1 MKNLERPTLQ
11 QNQICPKFENT
22 YEYKLTSEVTMD
34 LDIEPNL
41 LDSGIAEGSYNFER
55 QSSSRG
61 HDERKLLFRKNPEDH
76 LKDRFKFSKPLQ
88 DLEKCQ
94 DRCECRECHRTSKYY
109 CGGNYDWL
117 HFFFR
122 LIYSGLSNSYT

>member
-1 MKNLERPTLQ
+1 
-11 QNQICPKFENT
+11 
-22 YEYKLTSEVTMD
+22 MD

-41 LDSGIAEGSYNFER
+41 LDGGIAEGSYNFER

-61 HDERKLLFRKNPEDH
+61 HDERKLLFRKNTEDH

-117 HFFFR
+117 HFLLSAYVFTLDYR
-122 LIYSGLSNSYT
+122 IVVRKVGDLIITYPK

>member
-1 MKNLERPTLQ
+1 
-11 QNQICPKFENT
+11 
-22 YEYKLTSEVTMD
+22 MD

-41 LDSGIAEGSYNFER
+41 LDGGIAEGSYNFER

-76 LKDRFKFSKPLQ
+76 LNDLKDRFKFSKPLQ

-94 DRCECRECHRTSKYY
+94 ERCECRESHRTSKYY
-109 CGGNYDWL
+109 CGGNY
-117 HFFFR
+117 
-122 LIYSGLSNSYT
+122 G

>member
-1 MKNLERPTLQ
+1 
-11 QNQICPKFENT
+11 
-22 YEYKLTSEVTMD
+22 MD

-41 LDSGIAEGSYNFER
+41 LDGGIAEGSYNFER

-109 CGGNYDWL
+109 CGGNYDWS

-122 LIYSGLSNSYT
+122 LIYSRLSNSCT